1 MPYINQPDDEELKK
15 QEAQA
20 GAPTSISGQSA
31 VLSTDAP
38 SNKGGAKASG
48 SYTNL
53 NQYLDA
59 NKDNASQLGAGVAN
73 HITGQGDAART
84 GIQNTEADFNQ
95 LADKGTIQGLDKAPE
110 ESTNIVKQAR
120 TAGNLNQAQT
130 SRFGEIANA
139 QYKGPQDLTGSS
151 LYGDTSQKYQKAQD
165 ARAAAGNEE
174 GRFSLLKDAYAR
186 PTYSQGQQKL
196 DNLILTG
203 NNQAKDAVSNA
214 ASSLSDLEGKWTG
227 AQTNAANLASQ
238 RTAASEAAK
247 AGARQGLITNRNE
260 RSSEVDA
267 DLAAKQAAWANEYNQ
282 YNDLLSNYQGG
293 DLELS
298 RQQADRLALGNSGQG
313 LYNTLTGTSPS
324 QYLDLKAFDANKV
337 VGQDQFAQLA
347 ALDQLGSQ
355 FGQANTSRFSDAS
368 QAGTLGLHNNFDA
381 SRFGKAVN
389 QAETDFQNYAGNTN
403 VVGTGQNEQSYY
415 TGLGGTN
422 KHWVGA
428 GTTMDANLKNYLDT
442 GAYNVDNR
450 GVVRQ
455 GGGVQ
460 FNGISAPTNDST
472 GLAGIVSSG
481 LNAVGDVLFNDPFGG
496 GGKEQEAG
504 RQAKVVSA
512 EIAQQ
517 QFMANLNNLLG
528 QQGYN
533 NRVKVK

>member
-15 QEAQA
+15 QQEAQA
-20 GAPTSISGQSA
+20 GNPTSISGQSA

-59 NKDNASQLGAGVAN
+59 NKDNASQLGAGVAS

-165 ARAAAGNEE
+165 VRAAAGNEE

-203 NNQAKDAVSNA
+203 NNQARDAVSNA

-238 RTAASEAAK
+238 RNAATEAAK
-247 AGARQGLITNRNE
+247 AGARQGLVTNRNE

-282 YNDLLSNYQGG
+282 YNDLLSNYKGG

-313 LYNTLTGTSPS
+313 LYNTLAGTNPAS
-324 QYLDLKAFDANKV
+324 YLDLKAFDANKV

-368 QAGTLGLHNNFDA
+368 QAGTLGLNNNFDA
-381 SRFGKAVN
+381 SRFGAAATAQDAAFQDLARNTTIEGSASEQAAGPSGSYRPTITSTMQANLAAYLENAANSSMNRNNDPLDN
-389 QAETDFQNYAGNTN
+389 QAVGN
-403 VVGTGQNEQSYY
+403 
-415 TGLGGTN
+415 
-422 KHWVGA
+422 
-428 GTTMDANLKNYLDT
+428 
-442 GAYNVDNR
+442 
-450 GVVRQ
+450 
-455 GGGVQ
+455 
-460 FNGISAPTNDST
+460 
-472 GLAGIVSSG
+472 
-481 LNAVGDVLFNDPFGG
+481 
-496 GGKEQEAG
+496 
-504 RQAKVVSA
+504 
-512 EIAQQ
+512 
-517 QFMANLNNLLG
+517 FMANLNNLLG